1 MISYIVVTL
10 SAITLISIVLMEK
23 PNHESAYAQ
32 PQGTNF
38 TQLFATDKE
47 FHRCFEDL
55 TCYPAIDVLYH
66 DPALVVLQSDY
77 IDIIWKGVAVAQREG
92 YRIDAMTSYAVSSAL
107 SDSPMRINLL
117 IAMSK

>member
-1 MISYIVVTL
+1 
-10 SAITLISIVLMEK
+10 
-23 PNHESAYAQ
+23 
-32 PQGTNF
+32 
-38 TQLFATDKE
+38 
-47 FHRCFEDL
+47 
-55 TCYPAIDVLYH
+55 
-66 DPALVVLQSDY
+66 LQSDY